1 MLSRDVTTELRKLIV
16 LDLGFEMP
24 QRDTTSSNTGKVYIN
39 ESLTS
44 RLKNLLRLTKLKKR
58 ELDYKYVWTRNGK
71 IHLRKD
77 ENADVKM
84 VNFATDLDNLA

>member
-1 MLSRDVTTELRKLIV
+1 MRKLRIS
-16 LDLGFEMP
+16 DLGFAMP

-44 RLKNLLRLTKLKKR
+44 RLKNLFCLTKMKTS

-71 IHLRKD
+71 IYLRKD
-77 ENADVKM
+77 GNADVKM